1 MISPLSHKITQLV
14 IKKLP
19 NVVFIYLFGSQP
31 AGTATNKSDIDIAIF
46 CGKKTD
52 PIIRWNIQS
61 ELADELKSEV
71 DLVDLLS
78 TSTVMQHQIIFQG
91 KCIYDPNNKSTAF
104 EMQVMSMYQDLN
116 EQRSE
121 ILKQFTSV

>member
-1 MISPLSHKITQLV
+1 MANSLNHKIIQLV
-14 IKKLP
+14 TNKLAD
-19 NVVFIYLFGSQP
+19 VAFIYLFGSHA
-31 AGTATNKSDIDIAIF
+31 AGTATKKSDIDIAVF
-46 CGKKTD
+46 CGKKID